1 MSMRAILPVKLS
13 LTEGDYYT
21 LWAPEWREHGA
32 KWQGFLGAGEK
43 LYFFESPAA
52 MLAFLETSAEHD
64 LKEHPR
70 WRDFAQLAEDRVEP
84 TEREYFDIIGL
95 PAVLAERPSYDN
107 VTTAA
112 ATMRLTRALAEVGGA
127 REAVSFFSSHS
138 ILGNLERG
146 FEHYRGENG
155 IQEWS
160 GVGRVVLHNW
170 QKVVGDLDATFEV
183 IRPEEAEV
191 ARAQERLTAATKAA
205 EERRLQEQERQQEAA
220 EAADPYDATV
230 WAAAGIDPIKISIDG
245 STLYTLRTYLDGT
258 PVFLGRYGEI
268 FTFNN
273 RKALVRW
280 LVSNENH
287 DLARVSTWEDVLSAA
302 NAGELE
308 VTVHADNV
316 YSFNGMERA
325 ISTSVDAV
333 DTAQMA
339 RCYELLADAADW
351 AGDDSLNSFFLA
363 HPRMQDYISYMLGST
378 ETVGYVPSAPFTQHS
393 QDWREMEQMLV
404 KRFSRT

>member
-43 LYFFESPAA
+43 LYFFESTAA
-52 MLAFLETSAEHD
+52 MLAFLESGTQHD
-64 LKEHPR
+64 LLDHPR
-70 WRDFAQLAEDRVEP
+70 WQAFAALPENRVEP
-84 TEREYFDIIGL
+84 SEREYFDIIGM
-95 PAVLAERPSYDN
+95 PATLAERPSYDH
-107 VTTAA
+107 VSTVA
-112 ATMRLTRALAEVGGA
+112 ATMRVARALAEVGGA
-127 REAVSFFSSHS
+127 QEAAGFFGSHS
-138 ILGNLERG
+138 ILSNLERG
-146 FEHYRGENG
+146 IEHYRGEHG
-155 IQEWS
+155 EQEWS

-170 QKVVGDLDATFEV
+170 QQVVHSLDGIFEVVQPKESAVSGAKERLDAAV
-183 IRPEEAEV
+183 SA
-191 ARAQERLTAATKAA
+191 AA
-205 EERRLQEQERQQEAA
+205 ESRRQEEEREKEAK
-220 EAADPYDATV
+220 EAADPYDSTV

-245 STLYTLRTYLDGT
+245 STLYTLRTYLRGV

-280 LVSNENH
+280 LIANDTH
-287 DLARVSTWEDVLSAA
+287 DLATVSTWEDVLSAA

-325 ISTSVDAV
+325 IAKSVDAV

-363 HPRMQDYISYMLGST
+363 HPRMQDYISYMLGSS

-393 QDWREMEQMLV
+393 NDWKEMEQMLV

>member
-21 LWAPEWREHGA
+21 LWAPEWREHGS

-52 MLAFLETSAEHD
+52 MLAFLESGASHD
-64 LKEHPR
+64 LTDHPR
-70 WRDFAQLAEDRVEP
+70 WQAFAQLPDNRVEP
-84 TEREYFDIIGL
+84 SKREVFDIIGMPSL
-95 PAVLAERPSYDN
+95 LAQRASYDN
-107 VTTAA
+107 VASVA
-112 ATMRLTRALAEVGGA
+112 ATMRITRALAEVSGA
-127 REAVSFFSSHS
+127 PEATRFFSSHS

-146 FEHYRGENG
+146 FEHYRGDNG
-155 IQEWS
+155 QQEWS
-160 GVGRVVLHNW
+160 GVGRVVLNNW
-170 QKVVGDLDATFEV
+170 EKVVRDLDSTFEV
-183 IRPEEAEV
+183 ITPEESQV
-191 ARAQERLTAATKAA
+191 AQAKERLEQALAAA
-205 EERRLQEQERQQEAA
+205 EENRLKEEKREKEAQA
-220 EAADPYDATV
+220 AADPYDSTV

-245 STLYTLRTYLDGT
+245 STLYTLRTYLNGS

-280 LVSNENH
+280 LISNENH
-287 DLARVSTWEDVLSAA
+287 DLASASTWEDVLTAA
-302 NAGELE
+302 NGGELE

-316 YSFNGMERA
+316 YSFNGMENA
-325 ISTSVDAV
+325 ITKSVDSV

-378 ETVGYVPSAPFTQHS
+378 ESAGYVPSAPFTQHS
-393 QDWREMEQMLV
+393 NDWREMEQMLV

>member
-52 MLAFLETSAEHD
+52 MLAFLESGTPHD
-64 LKEHPR
+64 LLDHPR
-70 WRDFAQLAEDRVEP
+70 WQAFAELPDHRVEP
-84 TEREYFDIIGL
+84 TEREYFDIIGM
-95 PAVLAERPSYDN
+95 PATLAERPSYDH
-107 VTTAA
+107 VSSVA
-112 ATMRLTRALAEVGGA
+112 ATVRVARALAEVGGA
-127 REAVSFFSSHS
+127 QEATAFFASHS

-146 FEHYRGENG
+146 IEHYRGEHG
-155 IQEWS
+155 EQEWS

-170 QKVVGDLDATFEV
+170 QRVVRDLDGIFEV
-183 IRPEEAEV
+183 LHPEDGAV
-191 ARAQERLTAATKAA
+191 ADAQKRVEAATSAAA
-205 EERRLQEQERQQEAA
+205 ESRRQEEEREKEATQ
-220 EAADPYDATV
+220 AADPYDSTA
-230 WAAAGIDPIKISIDG
+230 WAAAGIDPIKVSIDG
-245 STLYTLRTYLDGT
+245 STLYTLRTYLRGA

-280 LVSNENH
+280 IISNDTH
-287 DLARVSTWEDVLSAA
+287 DLATVSTWEDVVSAA
-302 NAGELE
+302 NSGELE

-316 YSFNGMERA
+316 YSFTGMERA
-325 ISTSVDAV
+325 IGKSVDAV

-363 HPRMQDYISYMLGST
+363 HPRMQDYISYMLGSS
-378 ETVGYVPSAPFTQHS
+378 ETVGYVPSAPFTQHAN
-393 QDWREMEQMLV
+393 DWKEMEQMLV